1 MPTLPNMSLVT
12 PTLGGDSGVWD
23 DRINAC
29 LGLVDAH
36 DHTSGKGV
44 AIVSAALNINADVA
58 WASYGLTGVGRV
70 DFNTVA
76 ALAAGANV
84 LFVSSADGELYWR
97 NTGGTNVKLT
107 SGSTLNI
114 SLVGG
119 IAGDYTAVG
128 AEVAFSDADQVYTF
142 KDQSSPTKK
151 WARMA
156 SGPVRIYENDT
167 TETVY
172 VEQVVAAALASSYT
186 VTWPAALPGAAAL
199 MQISSAGL
207 VSYSNTLTQ
216 AITFSDD
223 LSITLGGSGH
233 VKHGLRYFS
242 IGFGGGFATAGT
254 LTPNIWAAGPPI
266 VYQWVLNGG
275 TGVAVLSISGLQQGW
290 RIREVLVK
298 GSSANAGTV
307 TITRQ
312 VYDTAVDMPYTGTGN
327 FNSAGQIDCAIT
339 TPPTLATGE
348 QIFVRIAAGA
358 GDVALTHIRIGY
370 DYVT

>member
-167 TETVY
+167 TESVY

-186 VTWPAALPGAAAL
+186 VTWPAAVPGSGVF
-199 MQISSAGL
+199 MQISAAGL
-207 VSYSNTLTQ
+207 ITYSNTVVGNVTAADFRYTTAQ
-216 AITFSDD
+216 TVQMA
-223 LSITLGGSGH
+223 GSMWVEAVD
-233 VKHGLRYFS
+233 VKTHTEL
-242 IGFGGGFATAGT
+242 IGAGGGWHGWTLAASANMLTMPLAVKTGDVITAYTIWMNKQQTAGAVT
-254 LTPNIWAAGPPI
+254 ARLYRQNMFSTGAESALGAGSSLAAG
-266 VYQWVLNGG
+266 VTGYASLAETGLGLTVENGYQYY
-275 TGVAVLSISGLQQGW
+275 
-290 RIREVLVK
+290 IRFTP
-298 GSSANAGTV
+298 GNSV
-307 TITRQ
+307 TPAADTLYGADLTSTR
-312 VYDTAVDMPYTGTGN
+312 P
-327 FNSAGQIDCAIT
+327 
-339 TPPTLATGE
+339 
-348 QIFVRIAAGA
+348 
-358 GDVALTHIRIGY
+358 
-370 DYVT
+370 